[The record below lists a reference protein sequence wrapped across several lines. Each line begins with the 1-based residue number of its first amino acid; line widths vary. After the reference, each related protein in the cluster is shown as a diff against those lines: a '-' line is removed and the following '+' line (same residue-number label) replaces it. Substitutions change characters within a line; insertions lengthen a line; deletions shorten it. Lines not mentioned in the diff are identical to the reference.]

1 MSRFKV
7 GDKVRVRKDLA
18 GNEIYGGIIF
28 SNEMCQFKGEEAK
41 IINIDYYKGYALEE
55 MKSGNHYYVFT
66 DEMLEPVEE
75 IKVEKGDLVEITNGT
90 LKGVKGKIV
99 DIIRGHINIMI
110 DNSTYITIKKDSVKL
125 VEKAKKEGV
134 LSIVSFEE
142 KCKYILQG
150 DKTTVIL
157 PSGTK
162 GQVKLYKGDKY
173 NKDLGIKLA
182 YHKAKFNEA
191 IKEIENN

>member
-1 MSRFKV
+1 MNRFKV
-7 GDKVRVRKDLA
+7 GDMVRIRRDFKNKPCYA
-18 GNEIYGGIIF
+18 NH
-28 SNEMCQFKGEEAK
+28 EMMKKRGKIAK
-41 IINIDYYKGYALEE
+41 ITNVGKLVTGKTIYYLDVDECQ
-55 MKSGNHYYVFT
+55 YYIFT

-75 IKVEKGDLVEITNGT
+75 FEKGDLVEITKGK
-90 LKGVKGKIV
+90 LKGVKGKV
-99 DIIRGHINIMI
+99 VGVGNYNAQLTI
-110 DNSTYITIKKDSVKL
+110 DNSTYITIKKDCVKL
-125 VEKAKKEGV
+125 VEKAKEEGICSV
-134 LSIVSFEE
+134 ASFGE

-173 NKDLGIKLA
+173 DKDLGIRLA

>member
-7 GDKVRVRKDLA
+7 GDKVRVRKDFK
-18 GNEIYGGIIF
+18 NELCHA
-28 SNEMCQFKGEEAK
+28 NHEMMKKRGEVAK
-41 IINIDYYKGYALEE
+41 IINVGKLVNGKIIYYLDVD
-55 MKSGNHYYVFT
+55 NCFPYVWT

-75 IKVEKGDLVEITNGT
+75 IEKGDLIEITKGK
-90 LKGVKGKIV
+90 LKGVKGKV
-99 DIIRGHINIMI
+99 VGVGNYNAQLTI
-110 DNSTYITIKKDSVKL
+110 DNLIYITIKKDCVKL
-125 VEKAKKEGV
+125 VEKAKEEGICSV
-134 LSIVSFEE
+134 ASFGE

-173 NKDLGIKLA
+173 DKDLGIRLA

-191 IKEIENN
+191 IKEVDKKC